1 MLGPSES
8 GLASN
13 LGQTILNQADGVDRA
28 DTLYSATAFNLDF
41 FFFFFFPDNLLRK
54 TNGQTKIAA

>member
-13 LGQTILNQADGVDRA
+13 LGQTILNQADGVDSA
-28 DTLYSATAFNLDF
+28 ETLPSSTAFNLDF
-41 FFFFFFPDNLLRK
+41 FFPNNLSRK